1 MAADKDT
8 AAPHGRELVFE
19 IGCEELP
26 AGFLKP
32 ALEWMAAEMNR
43 ALDDARL
50 NGEGE
55 GQRAN
60 ISEYATPR
68 RLALVVTAIAE
79 RSPDVKKTVQG
90 PPARA
95 AFQDGKPT
103 KAAEGFARKVGVP
116 VSALRVEGDRVV
128 VEQEIRGQ
136 SAAEALPGILERIVR
151 GIPFKKSMRWDSLDK
166 DAFARPVHWIAAVL
180 DGKPLPV
187 SFADVKSGSTT
198 RGHRFAAPKP
208 FPVPTAKK
216 YVAELRA
223 AHVLADW
230 AERKQRI
237 WEEVQRA
244 AKEARGEPLPDD
256 DLLETVTGL
265 VEEPSGVGGRFEE
278 SFLELPPE
286 VLVSEMR
293 GHQKYFAVRD
303 PRTQQLLPAFVAVSN
318 TRVADPAVSRRGYER
333 VLRARLSDG
342 KFFYDEDRKVKLEAR
357 IERLARRTFMDKL
370 GTELERVE
378 RLREMSLWLHGVTGK
393 GEPALLRRAA
403 ELCKADLTTGMVGEF
418 PELQGVMGRVYAQHD
433 GEPKEV
439 AEAIFEHYLPRGAE
453 EKLPRTDT
461 GALLGMADRLDLLA
475 GVFGI
480 GKEPSGTADPYGLR
494 RAALGLLRV
503 ALARRYRLDLR
514 EALAQAQKLHG
525 VQRDGGAKNRVSQEP
540 QLVDKVWGF
549 VQGRLEAFWRERA
562 APDSIQAVLH
572 TGSADVVALE
582 QRLSALTQVREK
594 NRAHFEAT
602 AATFK
607 RIGNILSQ
615 AREKGIAPMR
625 FDPAALRPDEPA
637 EVALAQALEQS
648 GEKVR
653 EALEAESFLAAY
665 AVLAE
670 LRPAVD
676 AFFDAVLV
684 MHKEERVR
692 DNRLAL
698 LRGLHELFSP
708 LADFGKL
715 QVERA

>member
-1 MAADKDT
+1 MD
-8 AAPHGRELVFE
+8 LVFE

-26 AGFLKP
+26 AGSLKP
-32 ALEWMAAEMNR
+32 ALEWMAAEMSR

-55 GQRAN
+55 GEGQRAN
-60 ISEYATPR
+60 ISKYATPR
-68 RLALVVTAIAE
+68 RLTLVVTAIAE
-79 RSPDVKKTVQG
+79 RAPDVKKTVQG
-90 PPARA
+90 PPAKA

-136 SAAEALPGILERIVR
+136 SAAEALPGILERLVR

-166 DAFARPVHWIAAVL
+166 DAFARPVHWIAAML
-180 DGKPLPV
+180 DGKPLLV
-187 SFADVKSGSTT
+187 AFADVKSGSTT

-208 FPVPTAKK
+208 FPVPSAKK

-237 WEEVQRA
+237 WEEVQQA

-265 VEEPSGVGGRFEE
+265 VEEPFAVVGHFEE
-278 SFLELPPE
+278 SSLELPPE

-293 GHQKYFAVRD
+293 GHQKYFSVRD
-303 PRTQQLLPAFVAVSN
+303 PRTQRLLPAFVAVSN

-333 VLRARLSDG
+333 VLRARLADG
-342 KFFYDEDRKVKLEAR
+342 KFFYDEDRKVKLAS
-357 IERLARRTFMDKL
+357 
-370 GTELERVE
+370 RVE
-378 RLREMSLWLHGVTGK
+378 RLRELSLWLHGVTGK

-433 GEPKEV
+433 GEPPEV

-453 EKLPRTDT
+453 EKLPRTDA
-461 GALLGMADRLDLLA
+461 GALLGMADRLDLLVGA
-475 GVFGI
+475 FGL

-494 RAALGLLRV
+494 RAALGVLRIT
-503 ALARRYRLDLR
+503 LARRYRLDLR
-514 EALAQAQKLHG
+514 EALLQAQKLHG
-525 VQRDGGAKNRVSQEP
+525 AQRDRGANNRVSQDP
-540 QLVDKVWGF
+540 QLIDKVWGF
-549 VQGRLEAFWRERA
+549 VQGRLETSFRDRA

-572 TGSADVVALE
+572 VGSADVVALE

-607 RIGNILSQ
+607 RIGNILAQ
-615 AREKGIAPMR
+615 AAEKGIAPMR
-625 FDPAALRPDEPA
+625 FDPSALRPDEPA
-637 EVALAQALEQS
+637 EAALAQALEQS
-648 GEKVR
+648 REKVR
-653 EALEAESFLAAY
+653 EALDAEAFLPAY

-684 MHKEERVR
+684 MHRDQRVR

-698 LRGLHELFSP
+698 LRSVHELFSP

-715 QVERA
+715 QVEHAWPSGEARLQRGPLRS

>member
-1 MAADKDT
+1 MD
-8 AAPHGRELVFE
+8 LVFE

-43 ALDDARL
+43 GLDDARL

-60 ISEYATPR
+60 IAEYATPR
-68 RLALVVTAIAE
+68 RLALVVTAIAD
-79 RSPDVKKTVQG
+79 RAPDLKRTVQG
-90 PPARA
+90 PSAKA
-95 AFQDGKPT
+95 AFQEGKPT
-103 KAAEGFARKVGVP
+103 RAAEGFARKLNVP
-116 VSALRVEGDRVV
+116 VSALRIEGDRVV
-128 VEQEIRGQ
+128 VDQEVRGQ
-136 SAAEALPGILERIVR
+136 SAAEALPPILERIVR
-151 GIPFKKSMRWDSLDK
+151 GIPFKKSMRWDSLEK
-166 DAFARPVHWIAAVL
+166 DAFARPVHWIAAML

-187 SFADVKSGSTT
+187 AFADVQSGTTT

-208 FPVPTAKK
+208 FRVPGAKS
-216 YVAELRA
+216 YVAELRE

-230 AERKQRI
+230 AERKKRI

-244 AKEARGEPLPDD
+244 AKDARGEPLPDD

-265 VEEPSGVGGRFEE
+265 VEEPFAVLGHFEE

-293 GHQKYFAVRD
+293 GHQKYFSVRD
-303 PRTQQLLPAFVAVSN
+303 PRTQRLLPAFVAVSN

-342 KFFYDEDRKVKLEAR
+342 KFFYDEDRKLKLADR
-357 IERLARRTFMDKL
+357 VERLARRTFMDKL
-370 GTELERVE
+370 GTERDRVD
-378 RLREMSLWLHGVTGK
+378 RLRELSLWLHGVTGK
-393 GEPALLRRAA
+393 GEPAVLRRAA

-418 PELQGVMGRVYAQHD
+418 PDLQGVMGRVYAQHD
-433 GEPKEV
+433 GEPADV

-453 EKLPRTDT
+453 EKLPRTDA

-494 RAALGLLRV
+494 RAALGLIRIVLG
-503 ALARRYRLDLR
+503 RRYRLDLR

-525 VQRDGGAKNRVSQEP
+525 AQRDRGAHNRASQDP
-540 QLVDKVWGF
+540 QLVEKIWSF
-549 VQGRLEAFWRERA
+549 LQGRLEAFFRERA
-562 APDSIQAVLH
+562 APDSVQAVLH

-582 QRLSALTQVREK
+582 QRLSALTQVRER

-607 RIGNILSQ
+607 RIGNILAQ
-615 AREKGIAPMR
+615 ARDKGLAPMR
-625 FDPAALRPDEPA
+625 FDPSALRADEPA
-637 EVALAQALEQS
+637 EAALAQALERS

-653 EALEAESFLAAY
+653 AALDEENFLAAY

-684 MHKEERVR
+684 MHKDDRVR

-698 LRGLHELFSP
+698 LRSLQELFSP
-708 LADFGKL
+708 LADFARL

>member
-1 MAADKDT
+1 M
-8 AAPHGRELVFE
+8 ELVFE

-43 ALDDARL
+43 GLDDARL

-55 GQRAN
+55 GERAN
-60 ISEYATPR
+60 IAEYATPR
-68 RLALVVTAIAE
+68 RLALVVTAIAD
-79 RSPDVKKTVQG
+79 RAPDVKRTVQG
-90 PPARA
+90 PPAKA

-103 KAAEGFARKVGVP
+103 KAAEGFARKLNLP
-116 VSALRVEGDRVV
+116 VSSLRVEGDRVV
-128 VEQEIRGQ
+128 VDQEVRGQ
-136 SAAEALPGILERIVR
+136 SAAEALPPLLERIIR

-166 DAFARPVHWIAAVL
+166 DAFARPVHWVAAML

-187 SFADVKSGSTT
+187 SFADVQSGTTT
-198 RGHRFAAPKP
+198 RGHRFAAPKEFRLP
-208 FPVPTAKK
+208 AAKN
-216 YVAELRA
+216 YVAELRE

-230 AERKQRI
+230 AERKKRI
-237 WEEVQRA
+237 SEEVQRA
-244 AKEARGEPLPDD
+244 AKEAHGEPLPDD

-265 VEEPSGVGGRFEE
+265 VEEPFAVLGQFEA

-303 PRTQQLLPAFVAVSN
+303 PKTQRLLPAFVAVSN

-342 KFFYDEDRKVKLEAR
+342 KFFYDEDRKQKLAAR
-357 IERLARRTFMDKL
+357 VERLGRRTFMDKL

-378 RLREMSLWLHGVTGK
+378 RLRELSLWLHGVTGK
-393 GEPALLRRAA
+393 GEPAVLRRAA

-433 GEPKEV
+433 GEPSEV

-453 EKLPRTDT
+453 EKLPRTDG

-494 RAALGLLRV
+494 RAAVGLIRIV
-503 ALARRYRLDLR
+503 LARRYRLDLR
-514 EALAQAQKLHG
+514 EAIAQAQKLHG
-525 VQRDGGAKNRVSQEP
+525 GQRDRGANNRASQDP
-540 QLVDKVWGF
+540 QLVDKVWAF
-549 VQGRLEAFWRERA
+549 LQGRLEALFRERA
-562 APDSIQAVLH
+562 APDSVQAVLH

-582 QRLSALTQVREK
+582 QRLSALTQVRER
-594 NRAHFEAT
+594 NRAGFEAT

-607 RIGNILSQ
+607 RIGNILAQ
-615 AREKGIAPMR
+615 ARDKGFSSMR
-625 FDPAALRPDEPA
+625 FDPAAVRRDEPA
-637 EVALAQALEQS
+637 EGALAQALERS

-653 EALEAESFLAAY
+653 AALEEENFLAAY

-684 MHKEERVR
+684 MHKDDRVR

-698 LRGLHELFSP
+698 LRSLQELFSP
-708 LADFGKL
+708 LADFARL

>member
-1 MAADKDT
+1 MD
-8 AAPHGRELVFE
+8 LVFE

-26 AGFLKP
+26 AGSLKP

-43 ALDDARL
+43 ALEDARL
-50 NGEGE
+50 NGEGK

-60 ISEYATPR
+60 IAEYATPR

-90 PPARA
+90 PPAKA
-95 AFQDGKPT
+95 AFQEGKPT
-103 KAAEGFARKVGVP
+103 KAAEGFARKIGVP
-116 VSALRVEGDRVV
+116 VSALRVDGDRVV
-128 VEQEIRGQ
+128 VEQQIRGQ

-166 DAFARPVHWIAAVL
+166 DAFARPVHWISAAL
-180 DGKPLPV
+180 DGKPLAL
-187 SFADVKSGSTT
+187 SFADVKSGATT
-198 RGHRFAAPKP
+198 RGHRFAAPKE
-208 FPVPTAKK
+208 FPLPSAKK
-216 YVAELRA
+216 YVSELRA
-223 AHVLADW
+223 AHVLVDW

-237 WEEVQRA
+237 WEEAQSA
-244 AKEARGEPLPDD
+244 ASNEGGEPLPDD

-265 VEEPSGVGGRFEE
+265 VEEPFGVAGHFESG
-278 SFLELPPE
+278 FLELPPE
-286 VLVSEMR
+286 VLISEMR
-293 GHQKYFAVRD
+293 GHQKYFSVRD
-303 PRTQQLLPAFVAVSN
+303 AKTQRLLPVFVAVSN
-318 TRVADPAVSRRGYER
+318 TRVKDPDVSRRGYER
-333 VLRARLSDG
+333 VLRARLSDAR
-342 KFFYDEDRKVKLEAR
+342 FFFDEDRKVKLAQR

-370 GTELERVE
+370 GSELERVE
-378 RLREMSLWLHGVTGK
+378 RIRELSLWLHGATGK

-403 ELCKADLTTGMVGEF
+403 ELCKTDLTTGMVGEF

-433 GEPKEV
+433 GEPAEV

-461 GALLGMADRLDLLA
+461 GALLGMADRLDLLV

-503 ALARRYRLDLR
+503 ALARRYRFEMRD
-514 EALAQAQKLHG
+514 ALAEAQRQHG
-525 VQRDGGAKNRVSQEP
+525 AQRERGANNRASQDPALLEKIWTF
-540 QLVDKVWGF
+540 LA
-549 VQGRLEAFWRERA
+549 GRLETIWRERA
-562 APDSIQAVLH
+562 AADSIQAVLH
-572 TGSADVVALE
+572 TRNTDVVALE
-582 QRLSALTQVREK
+582 ERLSALTQVREK
-594 NRAHFEAT
+594 NRTQFEAT

-607 RIGNILSQ
+607 RIGNILAQ
-615 AREKGIAPMR
+615 AREKKIEPMT
-625 FDPAALRPDEPA
+625 FDRAALRADEPPEA
-637 EVALAQALEQS
+637 ALADALERS
-648 GEKVR
+648 RTKVT
-653 EALEAESFLAAY
+653 EALEAENYLAAY

-676 AFFDAVLV
+676 AFFDKVLV
-684 MHKEERVR
+684 MHQDARVR

-698 LRGLHELFSP
+698 LRSLHELFSP

>member
-1 MAADKDT
+1 MD
-8 AAPHGRELVFE
+8 LVFE

-26 AGFLKP
+26 AGSLKP
-32 ALEWMAAEMNR
+32 ALDWMAAEMNR
-43 ALDDARL
+43 ALDDGRL

-60 ISEYATPR
+60 IAGYATPR

-79 RSPDVKKTVQG
+79 RSPDVNKTVQG
-90 PPARA
+90 PPAKA

-103 KAAEGFARKVGVP
+103 KAAEGFARKLGVP

-128 VEQEIRGQ
+128 VEQQIRGQ
-136 SAAEALPGILERIVR
+136 SAAEALPGILERIIR

-180 DGKPLPV
+180 DGKPLAL
-187 SFADVKSGSTT
+187 SFADVKSGATT
-198 RGHRFAAPKP
+198 RGHRFAAPKE
-208 FPVPTAKK
+208 FPVPPAKK
-216 YVAELRA
+216 YLTDLRA

-237 WEEVQRA
+237 WQEVQRA
-244 AKEARGEPLPDD
+244 ASEAGGEPLPDD

-265 VEEPSGVGGRFEE
+265 VEEPFGVGGHFDR

-286 VLVSEMR
+286 VLISEMR
-293 GHQKYFAVRD
+293 GHQKYFSVREAK
-303 PRTQQLLPAFVAVSN
+303 TQRLLPAFVAVSN
-318 TRVADPAVSRRGYER
+318 TRVKDPAVSRRGYER

-342 KFFYDEDRKVKLEAR
+342 KFFFDEDRKVKLADR

-370 GTELERVE
+370 GSELERVE
-378 RLREMSLWLHGVTGK
+378 RIRELSLWLHGSTGK

-403 ELCKADLTTGMVGEF
+403 ELCKADLSTGMVGEF

-433 GEPKEV
+433 GEPAEV

-461 GALLGMADRLDLLA
+461 GALLGVADRLDLLV

-494 RAALGLLRV
+494 RAALGLLRLV
-503 ALARRYRLDLR
+503 SARRYRMEMRD
-514 EALAQAQKLHG
+514 ALAEAQRLHG
-525 VQRDGGAKNRVSQEP
+525 TQRGRGANNRVSQDAALLEKIWAF
-540 QLVDKVWGF
+540 LA
-549 VQGRLEAFWRERA
+549 GRLETVWRERA

-572 TGSADVVALE
+572 TSNTDVVALE
-582 QRLSALTQVREK
+582 ERLSALTQVREK
-594 NRAHFEAT
+594 NRTQFEST

-607 RIGNILSQ
+607 RIGNILAQ
-615 AREKGIAPMR
+615 AREKKIPPMG
-625 FDPAALRPDEPA
+625 FDRAALRPDEPA
-637 EVALAQALEQS
+637 EAALADALELS
-648 GEKVR
+648 RTKVT
-653 EALEAESFLAAY
+653 EALESENYLAAY

-676 AFFDAVLV
+676 AFFDKVLV
-684 MHKEERVR
+684 MHQDERVR

-698 LRGLHELFSP
+698 LRSLHELFSP